1 MLLVLK
7 TVYRLPL
14 RSVYGFAQSV
24 LNLMGLSLM
33 GLSLMGLSLP
43 VPDFSTM
50 IRGRQV

>member
-33 GLSLMGLSLP
+33 GLSLP